1 MIGIK
6 FVAQDKNT
14 KQKTFSTLV
23 FFQKVDE
30 AVVSLIALN
39 LDRIL
44 KAMPNSRVMALIIN
58 EGECDEKN

>member
-30 AVVSLIALN
+30 AVISLVALN
-39 LDRIL
+39 RDKIL

-58 EGECDEKN
+58 EGEDNEKN

>member
-30 AVVSLIALN
+30 AVISLVALN
-39 LDRIL
+39 RDKIL

-58 EGECDEKN
+58 EGEDDEKN